1 MLRLKTFQPTLVS
14 PLSDTLNNLTVDGVP
29 AEGKYKKKVHYRER
43 TARIM
48 SSEQLLSSLIKKKSL
63 ASTWQAAHCRE
74 TLTMAQI
81 LETDVEKS
89 VDDILQ
95 SKLPLIATGDLL
107 LGVARISLSKSESL
121 LADCAEFCVKTE
133 TAVTPRKVELPEER
147 CETAVTALP
156 EVSHDFDTVMPE
168 PDLNHSR
175 EEEIT
180 REDCDSLSLVTHDK
194 GFGNMSCDDKSEL
207 LRHGSDIEL
216 STSDQVLTELCVLL
230 SFNYLILVTT

>member
-168 PDLNHSR
+168 PE